1 MTDAQ
6 RNSKFKTMYSPGQPL
21 PAMLDQSAGDDLA
34 PMGLDQVASLGGKDA
49 DGPLEFSFE
58 YQGYIF
64 AVQADASEQRTNIKF
79 RANLGSLPYTAED
92 PVARSS
98 AYAVL
103 RAASQVLGGKVRLT
117 PRQRV
122 ILLDDIT
129 VDEPF
134 TPVVL
139 LSLSTRVL
147 VQAKPYLELLA
158 TFISPP
164 VPA

>member
-1 MTDAQ
+1 MLEQTTSDDPA
-6 RNSKFKTMYSPGQPL
+6 PL
-21 PAMLDQSAGDDLA
+21 
-34 PMGLDQVASLGGKDA
+34 GLDQVASLAGKDA
-49 DGPLEFSFE
+49 DGPLEFTFE
-58 YQGYIF
+58 YQGYVF
-64 AVQADASEQRTNIKF
+64 AVQADASQQRTNMKF

-103 RAASQVLGGKVRLT
+103 KSASQVLGGKVRLT

-122 ILLDDIT
+122 ILSDDIT
-129 VDEPF
+129 IDAPL

-158 TFISPP
+158 RYISPP
-164 VPA
+164 VRA